1 MAGKVLNIKVCSPL
15 KLRSGLT
22 EKCHAI
28 CHYSYN
34 LPLNTIS
41 KFKKKTNMRLSNNQI
56 AEIVLHAFHKAYD
69 EKKTKAN
76 LKKTTPY
83 VHLILSV

>member
-22 EKCHAI
+22 GKCHAI

-34 LPLNTIS
+34 LPFVGKPEEQN
-41 KFKKKTNMRLSNNQI
+41 R
-56 AEIVLHAFHKAYD
+56 
-69 EKKTKAN
+69 
-76 LKKTTPY
+76 
-83 VHLILSV
+83 